1 MRNRNVFI
9 VSAAIVLVMLVL
21 FSAQAPG
28 RRLSAAQ
35 ATASEAATEED
46 YGAACEAMRTVPKAT
61 PAAQPTAE
69 GTAQAEEV
77 EIARPSNPGG
87 PGQALKLTGDP
98 KAGEKIYVDNCQ
110 KCHGDQGQGN
120 VKNPGSDDG
129 TVPELNPIDETI
141 TDVDPMVYACNIDLF
156 VEHGSVP
163 SGPKPEQTMPAWGDE
178 HKLTDQQIADVIS
191 YVMSLNGVTQATPA
205 PTAASK

>member
-9 VSAAIVLVMLVL
+9 MSAAIVVIMMVL
-21 FSAQAPG
+21 FSAQAPS

-35 ATASEAATEED
+35 ASASEAATEED
-46 YGAACEAMRTVPKAT
+46 YGAACEAMRTVAKAPQAT
-61 PAAQPTAE
+61 PAAGATE
-69 GTAQAEEV
+69 EAEE
-77 EIARPSNPGG
+77 EIARPSNSGG

-110 KCHGDQGQGN
+110 KCHGEQGQGN

-178 HKLTDQQIADVIS
+178 HKLSDQQIADVIS
-191 YVMSLNGVTQATPA
+191 YVMTLNGATPATPA
-205 PTAASK
+205 PTAAAK